1 MSATASP
8 VLPGRVASLHLH
20 PPQPG
25 APLQCVEAIEV
36 IEAKGIFGEP
46 RYFGRLSRDIG
57 QPNRRQ
63 ISLIEREQLAEHAA
77 GLGLQSIPP
86 GAVRANIETLGIN
99 LVALVGRE
107 VQLGQALLLIYAA
120 REPCAKMDAVCRGLR
135 ERMTNNRQ
143 GVLAQVL
150 RSGTIRVG
158 DSVTVR
164 NLKSPPSNPSPAG
177 SGHDTGD
184 GPPTHSL
191 KPGARNQ

>member
-36 IEAKGIFGEP
+36 IEAKGILGEP

-57 QPNRRQ
+57 RPNRRQ

-150 RSGTIRVG
+150 RSGNIRVG
-158 DSVTVR
+158 DSIMVG

-177 SGHDTGD
+177 SSHGHG
-184 GPPTHSL
+184 
-191 KPGARNQ
+191 

>member
-1 MSATASP
+1 MDDQSVVNSP
-8 VLPGRVASLHLH
+8 ALSGHVASLHLH
-20 PPQPG
+20 PAEAG
-25 APLQCVEAIEV
+25 APLQNVDLLELIES
-36 IEAKGIFGEP
+36 KGIFGEP
-46 RYFGRLSRDIG
+46 RYFGRLSRDSDS
-57 QPNRRQ
+57 PNRRQ

-99 LVALVGRE
+99 LVALVGRQ

-150 RSGTIRVG
+150 RSGNIRVG
-158 DSVTVR
+158 DSITVG
-164 NLKSPPSNPSPAG
+164 NLKSPPSDPSPAG
-177 SGHDTGD
+177 SGHGH
-184 GPPTHSL
+184 G
-191 KPGARNQ
+191 

>member
-1 MSATASP
+1 MNAPASP

-36 IEAKGIFGEP
+36 IEAKGILGEP

-63 ISLIEREQLAEHAA
+63 ISLIEREQLLEHAA
-77 GLGLQSIPP
+77 GLGLKSIPP

-107 VQLGQALLLIYAA
+107 VELGQALLLIYAA

-150 RSGTIRVG
+150 RSGTVRVG
-158 DSVTVR
+158 DSITVG

-184 GPPTHSL
+184 GPRTHNL
-191 KPGARNQ
+191 KPEARNQ